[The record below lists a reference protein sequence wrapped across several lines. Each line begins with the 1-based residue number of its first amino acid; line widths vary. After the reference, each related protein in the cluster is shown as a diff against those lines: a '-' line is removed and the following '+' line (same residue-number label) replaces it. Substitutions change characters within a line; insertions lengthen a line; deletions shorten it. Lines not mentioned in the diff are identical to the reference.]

1 MQHKAAQLRVLVPQQ
16 TETGQRSTQA
26 SQPVMLRT
34 HARQQATEPLVYL
47 CKNEARVSQN
57 NSFHLSCDSSDFLL
71 YSFLSPPVTSASH
84 THK

>member
-1 MQHKAAQLRVLVPQQ
+1 MQHKLAQLRVLVPQQ

-34 HARQQATEPLVYL
+34 HARQQATEPLAYL
-47 CKNEARVSQN
+47 CKNEARVSQD
-57 NSFHLSCDSSDFLL
+57 NSFHLSCDSSDFL
-71 YSFLSPPVTSASH
+71 YYFLSPPVTSASH

>member
-1 MQHKAAQLRVLVPQQ
+1 MQHKLAQLRVLVPQQ

-34 HARQQATEPLVYL
+34 HARQQATEPLAYL
-47 CKNEARVSQN
+47 CKNEARVSQD
-57 NSFHLSCDSSDFLL
+57 NSFHLSCDSSDFL
-71 YSFLSPPVTSASH
+71 YSCLSPPVTSASH

>member
-1 MQHKAAQLRVLVPQQ
+1 MQHKLAQLRVLVPQQ

-34 HARQQATEPLVYL
+34 HARQQATEPLAYL
-47 CKNEARVSQN
+47 CKNEARVSQD
-57 NSFHLSCDSSDFLL
+57 NSFHLSCDSSDFL

>member
-34 HARQQATEPLVYL
+34 HARQQATEQLVYL

-57 NSFHLSCDSSDFLL
+57 IYHVIALIFSSIIFSLFL
-71 YSFLSPPVTSASH
+71 
-84 THK
+84 